1 MRLFDERSRDSR
13 DLSSPI
19 CVATVPLKEFEPSE
33 RYTSRVRLQIAV
45 GNEPEILFKERSR
58 YVNAESEKSALGR
71 GSQRSLRLTSKCR
84 RDTASD
90 MNSAAADQDSTR
102 LLLTFSHWSDERVKT
117 EGGSS

>member
-1 MRLFDERSRDSR
+1 MRLFHDRSRDSR

-33 RYTSRVRLQIAV
+33 RYTSRVRLPIAV
-45 GNEPEILFKERSR
+45 GNESEKLFEERSR

-71 GSQRSLRLTSKCR
+71 GPRRSLRLTSKCR

-90 MNSAAADQDSTR
+90 MNSTAADQE
-102 LLLTFSHWSDERVKT
+102 LT
-117 EGGSS
+117 